1 MIFVDS
7 NIFLHAFLVPRR
19 KLTEREESVKK
30 GARAIVSRLEGGEEA
45 AMTASHLSEVLNII
59 ETGLG
64 LDRSLGFLAWVS
76 ASENLKVMAVA
87 MEDYEEALPVAR
99 EERVGANDALA
110 YVLMRRKGVEEVYSF
125 DKHFDRFEG
134 MVRRRK

>member
-1 MIFVDS
+1 MIFIDS

-19 KLTEREESVKK
+19 KLTEKEERVKK
-30 GARAIVSRLEGGEEA
+30 DAKAIISRLEGGEEA

-76 ASENLKVMAVA
+76 ASENLKVMTVA
-87 MEDYEEALPVAR
+87 MQDYEEALPVAK
-99 EERVGANDALA
+99 EERVGPNDALA
-110 YVLMRRKGVEEVYSF
+110 YVFMRREGIEEVYSF
-125 DKHFDRFEG
+125 DKHFDRFKD
-134 MVRRRK
+134 MIRRRE